1 MVKPH
6 GEPFASWSVLHTALF
21 LILIITPVT
30 VMAQGWPE
38 IFDTGQLLTLN
49 LELDAGDWQTIQHDE
64 TFDLEFPAN
73 LWLEG
78 EAPILV
84 SLRRK
89 SGDPLDGASGY
100 TKVSLKVDINEYVD
114 GQTWHDLKKLS
125 LENGDD
131 QDVVTEG
138 LAWYVHRLASGP
150 EGYGYPVG
158 LAAWVSVVVNG
169 VDIGVYVNVEQPDKQ
184 FLRNR
189 DLYVN
194 GSTWLYKMSDV
205 NSYDLKF
212 GDGDSPT
219 FLALCYEP
227 FQHGGG
233 SCPFPGEEAFATELN
248 DLIDMRGMLTLATLD
263 AFTGNGDALFTHGK
277 NAYFAD
283 FTTGHKRMYLPW
295 DLDST
300 FPGAN
305 DGPFYPSGSDYSEI
319 ILAVPGFHDQFD
331 SIMSTMLAG
340 PLNMGNIGAFLNE
353 AELVLT
359 AALESDPNNQIGDS
373 VAEHFDSL
381 RERME
386 RRIADAVDQFG
397 VTAAPPVPSRLHLAQ
412 NHPNPFNPLT
422 TVTFTL
428 EKAGIASLRIFDA
441 SGRLAR
447 TLFTG
452 YRDSGAHAVLWDGLD
467 DSGRQVGDGVYLYRL
482 DAAGESD
489 TRKMVLVR

>member
-1 MVKPH
+1 MVKTH
-6 GEPFASWSVLHTALF
+6 GESSSGWSALRTALF
-21 LILIITPVT
+21 LILIIAPVT
-30 VMAQGWPE
+30 VLAQGWPE
-38 IFDTGQLLTLN
+38 IYDTDQLLTLN
-49 LELDAGDWQTIQHDE
+49 LELDHGDWQTIQNDE

-138 LAWYVHRLASGP
+138 LSWYIHRLASGP

-169 VDIGVYVNVEQPDKQ
+169 DDIGVYVNVEQPDKQ
-184 FLRNR
+184 FFRNR
-189 DLYVN
+189 DLYVS
-194 GSTWLYKMSDV
+194 GSTWLYKMSDI

-227 FQHGGG
+227 FQHGGDA
-233 SCPFPGEEAFATELN
+233 CPFPGEETFAAELN

-263 AFTGNGDALFTHGK
+263 AFTGNRDALFTHGK

-283 FTTGHKRMYLPW
+283 FTTGDKRMYLPW

-305 DGPFYPSGSDYSEI
+305 DGAFYPSGDEYSEI
-319 ILAVPGFHDQFD
+319 ILAIPEFHDLYD
-331 SIMSTMLAG
+331 VIMMAMLAG
-340 PLNMGNIGAFLNE
+340 PLNMGNVGAFLAE
-353 AELVLT
+353 SELVLT
-359 AALESDPNNQIGDS
+359 AALESDPNSQIEGP
-373 VAEHFDSL
+373 VAEHFESL

-386 RRIADAVDQFG
+386 QRIADAVDLFG
-397 VTAAPPVPSRLHLAQ
+397 VTAAPAVPSRLHLAQ

-428 EKAGIASLRIFDA
+428 EKAGIASLRIYDA
-441 SGRLAR
+441 HGHLVR
-447 TLFTG
+447 TLVSG
-452 YRDSGAHAVLWDGLD
+452 HRDSGNHAVRWDGLD
-467 DSGRQVGDGVYLYRL
+467 DDGRQVGDGVYLYRL
-482 DAAGESD
+482 DAAGDSD